1 MRFNSLFKLLSEDK
15 SYRGELSLLPE
26 QQLIAAVVLRAIND
40 CFPPR
45 GMSGHTEANIQ
56 EARDWIFSDEDRVM
70 SFIWCLENIYPTEM
84 SVSLA
89 AKKIRAKIKLL
100 EDEQFHDRT
109 QSQPRI
115 SAVKRLLR
123 RKVKIS

>member
-1 MRFNSLFKLLSEDK
+1 MRFTNLFKLLSVDK
-15 SYRGELSLLPE
+15 SYSGDPSLLPE

-45 GMSGHTEANIQ
+45 GMSGQSLADIQ
-56 EARDWIFSDEDRVM
+56 EAKDWIFSDEDRVM
-70 SFIWCLENIYPTEM
+70 SFIWCLENIYPTEL

-100 EDEQFHDRT
+100 EEEQVHDRI

-123 RKVKIS
+123 RKVKTS